1 MIGRA
6 VSRRNLCVPVFF
18 LYNYL
23 SHWLSVFYGGHKVS
37 HEFLLLLP
45 AKKTALFSRGNI
57 RRLPRDIFDYNI
69 ESRISLAVVDD
80 IA

>member
-1 MIGRA
+1 M
-6 VSRRNLCVPVFF
+6 
-18 LYNYL
+18 
-23 SHWLSVFYGGHKVS
+23 FYGGHKVS

-45 AKKTALFSRGNI
+45 TKKTILFSRGNI

-80 IA
+80 IAWLYVSMDVLAKKMQSAV